1 MVFSKNKVKMFKWNH
16 EKPGKWFHCK
26 VCFYNN
32 IDSFWRPLP
41 LRFLGKTRARKR
53 KTPSSRHFYGL
64 TSHWPHL
71 STDQSAKTHP
81 VIEKR
86 QQQDLGERKTNYTG
100 KFELALTKTQNNPE
114 NLKEVKWKSKQKR

>member
-1 MVFSKNKVKMFKWNH
+1 MVFSKNNVKMFKWTH
-16 EKPGKWFHCK
+16 EKQANGFTAKFFFTITLNVFDVHFRW
-26 VCFYNN
+26 
-32 IDSFWRPLP
+32 SFSE
-41 LRFLGKTRARKR
+41 KKARKR
-53 KTPSSRHFYGL
+53 KTPPSRHFPQL
-64 TSHWPHL
+64 THWPQL

-114 NLKEVKWKSKQKR
+114 NLKEVKWKSKQKH